1 MPEDFEKELQQRPN
15 AKAFFETLNSQN
27 RYAILFRLQTAK
39 KPETRMKRMDQFLK
53 MLEKGEKI
61 YP

>member
-1 MPEDFEKELQQRPN
+1 M
-15 AKAFFETLNSQN
+15 NSQN

-39 KPETRMKRMDQFLK
+39 KPETGMKRMDQFLE